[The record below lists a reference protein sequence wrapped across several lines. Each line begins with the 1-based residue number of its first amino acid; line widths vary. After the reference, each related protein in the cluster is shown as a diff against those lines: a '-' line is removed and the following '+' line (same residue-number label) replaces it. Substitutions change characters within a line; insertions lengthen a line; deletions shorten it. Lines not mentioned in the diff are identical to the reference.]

1 MEITKFC
8 ESDFLFYEPH
18 LWFCSFQETLTNST
32 GCVRSSVIES
42 VLLALLYV
50 LSLGDKT
57 MFSSGWILCCHS
69 ILMIQKILQ
78 NLTFRHVQNLLQGYL
93 SCCRH
98 WIVLAMFARN
108 CDSRVTSSISCK
120 IYESVLFSQR
130 HSDFERSWEVW
141 ESKRQWSWTD
151 RNASCFRWFT
161 KITEVSLFPL
171 CLIIL

>member
-69 ILMIQKILQ
+69 TLMIQKLISIYKIWHLRLCK
-78 NLTFRHVQNLLQGYL
+78 NF
-93 SCCRH
+93 CRAIFH
-98 WIVLAMFARN
+98 AAG
-108 CDSRVTSSISCK
+108 TG
-120 IYESVLFSQR
+120 LF
-130 HSDFERSWEVW
+130 W
-141 ESKRQWSWTD
+141 
-151 RNASCFRWFT
+151 
-161 KITEVSLFPL
+161 L
-171 CLIIL
+171 CLLGTVIAALLPRLVVKYMYQYYFPSDIQISRETEKFGNPRDNGGGQIEMLPVSDGPPR